1 MGSPRWA
8 RDLYASPPTPLLLIL
23 GPIVLLH
30 VVVEQFRRWWRG
42 APKYLPPCADEL
54 LKQPATALA
63 SKIRRGELTSR
74 ELTDRCIAR
83 LEQIEPQLNALV
95 GERFAEARADAD
107 AADAAVRAGTV
118 PASAPLWG
126 VPVVVK
132 ECFEV
137 RGQPFTAGVVYRRG
151 RIGVEN
157 SPPVAR
163 LQAAG
168 CVLVGVT
175 NTSEACMF
183 HESANPVFG
192 RSCNPHDLGRTPGGS
207 SGGAAAV
214 VGACGTPL
222 AVTSDVGGST
232 RIPAFYC
239 GLFGHKP
246 TGGTIPNT
254 RTLPRLSLADS
265 ISRYC
270 QLGPTTRHAADLYPL
285 LQVIAGPDGIDASV
299 RPDASERLLR
309 RGPADVDVKSLTVYS
324 FEEPFMPWPLR
335 CGLHPDVRDAH
346 RATAAALR
354 RIGCRVVPIGRA
366 ELPETAM
373 AFSIWAALMSS
384 SGQEPFIETLSDGRS
399 TPLTNLGALWELACC
414 VPTGASARH
423 TAPGAGLAL
432 VEQIEKLSPLGGYMK
447 AKGARLRRRLDGLL
461 ADGSAVL
468 LVPPPL
474 TPAPRHHENLARFT
488 NSAQTSLFNVMELPA
503 TAVPTGLSADGLPV
517 GVQIVGGFGHDEVTI
532 AVALALEAAG
542 AARAA

>member
-1 MGSPRWA
+1 MAPRWV
-8 RDLYASPPTPLLLIL
+8 RDLYHSPPTPLLLIL

-30 VVVEQFRRWWRG
+30 VLVEQFRRWWRG
-42 APKYLPPCADEL
+42 APKHLPPCADEL
-54 LKQPATALA
+54 LKQSATALA
-63 SKIRRGELTSR
+63 SRIRRGELTSR

-175 NTSEACMF
+175 NTSESCMF

-246 TGGTIPNT
+246 
-254 RTLPRLSLADS
+254 
-265 ISRYC
+265 
-270 QLGPTTRHAADLYPL
+270 Q
-285 LQVIAGPDGIDASV
+285 
-299 RPDASERLLR
+299 
-309 RGPADVDVKSLTVYS
+309 
-324 FEEPFMPWPLR
+324 
-335 CGLHPDVRDAH
+335 
-346 RATAAALR
+346 
-354 RIGCRVVPIGRA
+354 
-366 ELPETAM
+366 
-373 AFSIWAALMSS
+373 
-384 SGQEPFIETLSDGRS
+384 
-399 TPLTNLGALWELACC
+399 
-414 VPTGASARH
+414 
-423 TAPGAGLAL
+423 
-432 VEQIEKLSPLGGYMK
+432 
-447 AKGARLRRRLDGLL
+447 
-461 ADGSAVL
+461 
-468 LVPPPL
+468 
-474 TPAPRHHENLARFT
+474 
-488 NSAQTSLFNVMELPA
+488 
-503 TAVPTGLSADGLPV
+503 
-517 GVQIVGGFGHDEVTI
+517 
-532 AVALALEAAG
+532 
-542 AARAA
+542 